1 MSKVRLPIMVLCV
14 SLCAAGS
21 YAQEQ
26 KVLTLE
32 QIFALADENSK
43 VLKIEDA
50 AVSVAQQ
57 GVKVARNGYLPDID
71 ISLSGSYLGNGCL
84 TDRDFSNG
92 QNIKMPHWRNNFAV
106 QASQLI
112 YGGGAV
118 SNNIAMAK
126 LQEDMAG
133 VNREAARSRIRFMLT
148 GFYLDLYKLQNV
160 LKVYEQNIE
169 LVKVVIED
177 TKARSSAGVALKNDI
192 TRYELQLKQLE
203 LARSK
208 VENSAQILNY
218 NLATML
224 NLPSNTYILPDSTLI
239 ERSLPVEDIAY
250 WQSIAST
257 NAYGVKQ
264 TEISINMSEKGEAL
278 ARAQRRPSIAL
289 IAANHFDGP
298 ITIEVPVIDK
308 NFNYWY
314 VGIGVSFKLS
324 SLYKSGKSIRQAQY
338 RTLQSRNALDNALEQ
353 TSMEVYSNYTGYL
366 ESYDQVT
373 VLEKSVSLAK
383 ENYSII
389 ENRYRNGMALATE
402 MIDASNQL
410 LDAQLQL
417 ANARINVIFNYYKL
431 KNITGNL

>member
-26 KVLTLE
+26 KALTLE

-92 QNIKMPHWRNNFAV
+92 QNIKMPHWGNNFAV

-160 LKVYEQNIE
+160 LKVYEQNID
-169 LVKVVIED
+169 LVKVVLED
-177 TKARSSAGVALKNDI
+177 TKTRSSAGVALKNDI
-192 TRYELQLKQLE
+192 TRHELQLKQLV
-203 LARSK
+203 LAQSK

-324 SLYKSGKSIRQAQY
+324 SLYKSGKNVRQAQY

>member
-26 KVLTLE
+26 KALTLE

-92 QNIKMPHWRNNFAV
+92 QNIKMPHWGNNFAV

-160 LKVYEQNIE
+160 LKVYEQNID
-169 LVKVVIED
+169 LVKVVLED
-177 TKARSSAGVALKNDI
+177 TKTRSSAGVALKNDI
-192 TRYELQLKQLE
+192 TRHELQLKQLE
-203 LARSK
+203 LAQSK

-324 SLYKSGKSIRQAQY
+324 SLYKSGKNVRQAQY